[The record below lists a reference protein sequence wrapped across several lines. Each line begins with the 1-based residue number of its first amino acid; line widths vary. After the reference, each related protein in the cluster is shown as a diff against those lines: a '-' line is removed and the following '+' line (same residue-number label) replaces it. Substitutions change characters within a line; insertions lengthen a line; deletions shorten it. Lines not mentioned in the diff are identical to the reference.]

1 MNAQRKPYKVN
12 PDSELAQWLNQVGRQ
27 PIIIENAGVRF
38 RVVREVDKRQLADD
52 PWENYDPEKM
62 LRAIEISAGALDG
75 VDTEALLQE
84 IYEARAQ
91 DTPGRPA

>member
-1 MNAQRKPYKVN
+1 MNAQRKLYKVN
-12 PDSELAQWLNQVGRQ
+12 PDSELAQWLNQAGRQ

-38 RVVREVDKRQLADD
+38 RVVREVDERQAAND
-52 PWENYDPEKM
+52 PWANYDPEKM

-75 VDTEALLQE
+75 VDTEALLKE